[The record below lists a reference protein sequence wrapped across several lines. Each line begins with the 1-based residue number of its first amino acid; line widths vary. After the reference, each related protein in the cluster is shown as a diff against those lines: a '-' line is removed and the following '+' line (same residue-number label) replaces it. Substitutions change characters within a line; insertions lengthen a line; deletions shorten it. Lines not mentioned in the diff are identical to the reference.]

1 MLKGKEY
8 NGMEIHAYKGGF
20 VYLAEGAIQF
30 FPWCVPNILDFIV
43 HETTEKYDRY
53 CNGMFQGLYYSNQL
67 AGEQSSL

>member
-1 MLKGKEY
+1 
-8 NGMEIHAYKGGF
+8 MEIYAYKGGF

-30 FPWCVPNILDFIV
+30 FPWCVSNVFDFIV

-67 AGEQSSL
+67 AGKD